1 MWQRKQTKMTTNTD
15 TQLADLIDGLFP
27 SLKNI
32 RYKVYQV
39 FPDGYRRLYRS
50 YSNRSYAFQVADAI
64 KTDWIDT
71 DVVSD
76 TTNFTLR
83 GK

>member
-1 MWQRKQTKMTTNTD
+1 MKTNTD

-39 FPDGYRRLYRS
+39 FPDGYCRLYRS
-50 YSNRSYAFQVADAI
+50 YSNRSYAIQVADAI
-64 KTDWIDT
+64 KTDWINT

-83 GK
+83 GQ

>member
-1 MWQRKQTKMTTNTD
+1 MKTKTD
-15 TQLADLIDGLFP
+15 TQLVDLIDGLFP

-32 RYKVYQV
+32 RCKVYQV

-50 YSNRSYAFQVADAI
+50 YSNRSYAIQVADAI
-64 KTDWIDT
+64 KTDWINT

-83 GK
+83 LQ